1 MVVCGRITESS
12 WSIWEQVCSDKI
24 WNMVINDDDTDEKD
38 GGDDDD
44 KAFYSEHNRENSA
57 SFGLIL
63 AIDKIYSAPVL
74 LKV

>member
-1 MVVCGRITESS
+1 M
-12 WSIWEQVCSDKI
+12 
-24 WNMVINDDDTDEKD
+24 INDDDTDEKD